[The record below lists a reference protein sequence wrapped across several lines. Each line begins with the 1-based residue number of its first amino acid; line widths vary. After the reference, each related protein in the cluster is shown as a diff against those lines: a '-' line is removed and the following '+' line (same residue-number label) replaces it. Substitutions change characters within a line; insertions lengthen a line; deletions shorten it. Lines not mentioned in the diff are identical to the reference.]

1 MIRKTRFY
9 WTEVTG
15 TSLVNHTNTMAPK
28 QRGTAKKV
36 GKRTGQRRLN
46 TWSEELMA
54 AAISEYKQLEQEGQM
69 PNLRLL
75 ARAWNVPKSTLQRR
89 VKGKVRGHGH
99 SMGRNPVLAK
109 EQEEMLANLI
119 KTLSKR
125 GFPMRKPDVQ
135 KLAFQYAAANGI
147 RGFSEGKGKAGHY
160 WFEGF
165 MARNPSLS
173 MRKPEARSACF
184 TSTAVQQWFGNYEEL
199 LRDLEIQDVPSH
211 IWNCDET
218 RLQDHFTLSKVDV
231 DLGAPCYH
239 LTASLR
245 GETTTVLA
253 SLNAA
258 GQYGPLLIIFKGKRL
273 RAEWLLGS
281 PDNCMVRI
289 SENGWINPELFLE
302 WGRQFVAMLPKDD
315 LRPHVLLLDGHSSRV
330 FNLDFLMLMMNS
342 NVHVVCFPS
351 HAARA
356 LRPAEWSLFKS
367 LKHNWNLEGQNLTRQ
382 TGRKKLQR
390 MDFFAVFTRA
400 WDKAAVAQ
408 TAQTGF
414 RRSGVYPV
422 NINATNH
429 FRPSI
434 TTEWV
439 MDPSHNTTQHSSHCP
454 PPSAF
459 QHGPPPCT
467 ASHNG
472 M

>member
-1 MIRKTRFY
+1 MLSVQEMSAEIRMPRNRK
-9 WTEVTG
+9 
-15 TSLVNHTNTMAPK
+15 STMAPR
-28 QRGTAKKV
+28 QRGTAKGV
-36 GKRTGQRRLN
+36 GKEKGERRLN

-89 VKGKVRGHGH
+89 VRGKVQGHEH
-99 SMGRNPVLAK
+99 SMGRNPVLTK
-109 EQEEMLANLI
+109 EEEEMLANLI

-135 KLAFQYAAANGI
+135 RLAFQYAAANGI

-165 MARNPSLS
+165 VARNPSLS

-184 TSTAVQQWFGNYEEL
+184 TSTVVQQWFANYEEL
-199 LRDLEIQDVPSH
+199 LRELEIQDMPSH

-218 RLQDHFTLSKVDV
+218 RLQDHCTSSKVALE
-231 DLGAPCYH
+231 LGAPC
-239 LTASLR
+239 LR

-258 GQYGPLLIIFKGKRL
+258 GQYGPLFIIFKGKRL

-281 PDNCMVRI
+281 PDNCMVRM
-289 SENGWINPELFLE
+289 SENGWMNSELFLE
-302 WGRQFVAMLPKDD
+302 WGRQFVATLPKDD
-315 LRPHVLLLDGHSSRV
+315 LRPHVLLLDGQSGHA
-330 FNLDFLMLMMNS
+330 FNLDFLTLMKNS

-351 HAARA
+351 HAARI

-367 LKHNWNLEGQNLTRQ
+367 LKHNWNLEGQNLARQ

-390 MDFFAVFTRA
+390 TDFFAVFTRA
-400 WDKAAVAQ
+400 WEKAAVAQ
-408 TAQTGF
+408 SAQTGF
-414 RRSGVYPV
+414 RGSGVYPV

-439 MDPSHNTTQHSSHCP
+439 MDHSRNTTQLSSHCP
-454 PPSAF
+454 PPSAL

-467 ASHNG
+467 ASPNR